1 MISISMFVALVAG
14 IDLIFEAIPHL
25 SPLELLILFIFM
37 AVYWGSIAIFYGALV
52 LGAVMVLLAIYAWL
66 EDELPRLM
74 RPPTVVDPRRTM
86 DELSDSYVRSVAQL
100 LFRR

>member
-1 MISISMFVALVAG
+1 MIPHSLFVGLVAG
-14 IDLIFEAIPHL
+14 IDLIFEAIQHL

-37 AVYWGSIAIFYGALV
+37 VIYWGCIAIFYGTLV
-52 LGAVMVLLAIYAWL
+52 LGAMIVPLGIYAWL

-74 RPPTVVDPRRTM
+74 RPPKVVDPRRRM